1 MCPKI
6 EINAMDKNK
15 AEQVDGEQLWWGW
28 DSGKE
33 TSSVELRAGEGG
45 LSKDGS
51 RRRKEPVRV
60 SKEGPA

>member
-45 LSKDGS
+45 GQ
-51 RRRKEPVRV
+51 RRSEQRWL
-60 SKEGPA
+60 

>member
-1 MCPKI
+1 MESSCGGGGTQGRKHHQWSS
-6 EINAMDKNK
+6 EL
-15 AEQVDGEQLWWGW
+15 E
-28 DSGKE
+28 KE
-33 TSSVELRAGEGG
+33 GVRGG